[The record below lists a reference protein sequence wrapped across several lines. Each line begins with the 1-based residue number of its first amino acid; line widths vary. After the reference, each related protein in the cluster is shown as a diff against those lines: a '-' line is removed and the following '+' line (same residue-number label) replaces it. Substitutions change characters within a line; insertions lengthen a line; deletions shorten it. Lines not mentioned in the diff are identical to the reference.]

1 MHHVG
6 LVTGQEEEEEVVD
19 VGVSGSCSNSLLQT
33 SA

>member
-6 LVTGQEEEEEVVD
+6 LVTGQEEEEVLD